1 MSNLGSRKG
10 HPQIWE
16 GPIAIQMFVLI
27 VNLGGVAC
35 RKLLHKF
42 TSEINVLF
50 NVRIDNIDIREGS
63 IQA

>member
-27 VNLGGVAC
+27 VNLGGIAC

-42 TSEINVLF
+42 NVLF